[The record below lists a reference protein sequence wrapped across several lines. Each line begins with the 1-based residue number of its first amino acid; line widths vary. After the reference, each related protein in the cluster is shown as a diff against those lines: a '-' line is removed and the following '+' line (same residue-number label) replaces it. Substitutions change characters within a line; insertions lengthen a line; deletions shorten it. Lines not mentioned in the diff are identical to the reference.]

1 MEDYYKILGVNQDA
15 DSSKIKKA
23 YRKLA
28 LKYHPDRNSGDKNAE
43 NRFKKIS
50 KAYEVLSD
58 KQSRK
63 EYDAKLNAEFK
74 QSTRRKAKQR
84 SKTRRGNKFS
94 QGEFKDFEKQFA
106 SFFGFDPKTK
116 EKVKSDKANKSS
128 MNTDDLFK
136 HYFGVNNKNN

>member
-43 NRFKKIS
+43 KRFKKIS

-63 EYDAKLNAEFK
+63 EYDTKLNAEFK

-84 SKTRRGNKFS
+84 SKTRRENKFS

-116 EKVKSDKANKSS
+116 EKVKSDKDNKSS